1 MGYDGGFTKIR
12 MKMRNQRDL
21 DKYDRLRNSIYNIIG
36 KDNFYKFESIAVNL
50 PHLDNDWKQFEILK
64 NTLNKKIRNY
74 ETDDNSFTLITKDEL
89 GQYISDLYGLLDEKE
104 LELYNEDII
113 LLKNLYNTFDWD
125 NDTLIFSY
133 FLNISFDLL

>member
-125 NDTLIFSY
+125 NDTLVFSY
-133 FLNISFDLL
+133 SY

>member
-36 KDNFYKFESIAVNL
+36 RDNFYKFESIAVDL

-64 NTLNKKIRNY
+64 NTLNKEIRNY
-74 ETDDNSFTLITKDEL
+74 EVDDNDFTLITKDEL

-113 LLKNLYNTFDWD
+113 LLKNL
-125 NDTLIFSY
+125 
-133 FLNISFDLL
+133 

>member
-36 KDNFYKFESIAVNL
+36 RDNFYKFESIAVDL

-64 NTLNKKIRNY
+64 DTLNKKIRNY
-74 ETDDNSFTLITKDEL
+74 ETDDNDFTLITKDEL
-89 GQYISDLYGLLDEKE
+89 ERYISNLYELLDEKE
-104 LELYNEDII
+104 LELYNKDIM
-113 LLKNLYNTFDWD
+113 LLKELYDTFDWD
-125 NDTLIFSY
+125 NDTLVFSY
-133 FLNISFDLL
+133 SY

>member
-36 KDNFYKFESIAVNL
+36 RDNFYKFESIAVDL

-64 NTLNKKIRNY
+64 NTLNKEIRNY
-74 ETDDNSFTLITKDEL
+74 EVNDNDFTLITKDEL

-125 NDTLIFSY
+125 NDTLVFSY
-133 FLNISFDLL
+133 SY

>member
-36 KDNFYKFESIAVNL
+36 RDNFYKFESIAVDL

-64 NTLNKKIRNY
+64 NTLNKEIRNY
-74 ETDDNSFTLITKDEL
+74 EVDDNDFTLITKDEL

-125 NDTLIFSY
+125 NDTLVFSY
-133 FLNISFDLL
+133 SY

>member
-36 KDNFYKFESIAVNL
+36 RDNFYKFESIAVDL

-64 NTLNKKIRNY
+64 DTLNKKIRNY
-74 ETDDNSFTLITKDEL
+74 ETDDNYFTLISKYEL
-89 GQYISDLYGLLDEKE
+89 KQYISNLYKLLDEKE
-104 LELYNEDII
+104 LELYNEDIM
-113 LLKNLYNTFDWD
+113 LLKDLYDTFDWN
-125 NDTLIFSY
+125 NDTLVFSY
-133 FLNISFDLL
+133 SY

>member
-1 MGYDGGFTKIR
+1 MGYDGGFIKIR
-12 MKMRNQRDL
+12 MKMRNQKDL

-36 KDNFYKFESIAVNL
+36 RDNFYKFESIAVDL

-64 NTLNKKIRNY
+64 NTLNKEIRNY
-74 ETDDNSFTLITKDEL
+74 EVDDNDFTLITKDEL

-125 NDTLIFSY
+125 NDTLVFSY
-133 FLNISFDLL
+133 SY

>member
-12 MKMRNQRDL
+12 MKMRNQKDL
-21 DKYDRLRNSIYNIIG
+21 DKYNRLRNSIYNITG
-36 KDNFYKFESIAVNL
+36 RDNFYKFESIAVDL

-74 ETDDNSFTLITKDEL
+74 ETNDNSFTLITKDEL

-125 NDTLIFSY
+125 NDTLVFSY
-133 FLNISFDLL
+133 SY

>member
-1 MGYDGGFTKIR
+1 MGYDGGFIKIR
-12 MKMRNQRDL
+12 MKMRNQKDL

-36 KDNFYKFESIAVNL
+36 KDNFYKFESTAVDL

-64 NTLNKKIRNY
+64 NTLNKEIRNY
-74 ETDDNSFTLITKDEL
+74 EVDDNDFTLITKDEL

-125 NDTLIFSY
+125 NDTLVFSY
-133 FLNISFDLL
+133 SY

>member
-1 MGYDGGFTKIR
+1 MGYDGGFIKIR

-36 KDNFYKFESIAVNL
+36 RDNFYKFENIAVDL

-74 ETDDNSFTLITKDEL
+74 ETDDNDFTLITKDEL
-89 GQYISDLYGLLDEKE
+89 EQYISNLYELLDEKE
-104 LELYNEDII
+104 LELYDKDIM
-113 LLKNLYNTFDWD
+113 LLKELYDTFDWD
-125 NDTLIFSY
+125 NDTLVFSY
-133 FLNISFDLL
+133 SY

>member
-36 KDNFYKFESIAVNL
+36 RDNFYKFESIAVDL

-125 NDTLIFSY
+125 NDTLVFSY
-133 FLNISFDLL
+133 SY

>member
-36 KDNFYKFESIAVNL
+36 RDNFYKFESMAVDL

-64 NTLNKKIRNY
+64 NTLNKEIRNY
-74 ETDDNSFTLITKDEL
+74 EVDDNDFTLITKDEL

-125 NDTLIFSY
+125 NDTLVFSY
-133 FLNISFDLL
+133 SY

>member
-36 KDNFYKFESIAVNL
+36 RDNFYKFESIAVNL

-125 NDTLIFSY
+125 NDTLVFSY
-133 FLNISFDLL
+133 SY

>member
-36 KDNFYKFESIAVNL
+36 RDNFYKFESIAVDL
-50 PHLDNDWKQFEILK
+50 PHLDNHCKQFEILK
-64 NTLNKKIRNY
+64 NTLNKEIRNY
-74 ETDDNSFTLITKDEL
+74 EVDDNDFTLITKDEL

-125 NDTLIFSY
+125 NDTLVFSY
-133 FLNISFDLL
+133 SY

>member
-36 KDNFYKFESIAVNL
+36 RDNFYKFESIAVDL
-50 PHLDNDWKQFEILK
+50 PHLDNDWKQFEISK
-64 NTLNKKIRNY
+64 NTLNKEIRNY
-74 ETDDNSFTLITKDEL
+74 EVDDNDFTLITKDEL

-125 NDTLIFSY
+125 NDTLVFSY
-133 FLNISFDLL
+133 SY

>member
-12 MKMRNQRDL
+12 MKMRNQKDL

-36 KDNFYKFESIAVNL
+36 RDNFYKFENIAVDL

-64 NTLNKKIRNY
+64 NTLNKEIRNY
-74 ETDDNSFTLITKDEL
+74 EVDDNDFTLITKDEL

-104 LELYNEDII
+104 LELYKEDII

-125 NDTLIFSY
+125 NDTLVFSY
-133 FLNISFDLL
+133 SY

>member
-12 MKMRNQRDL
+12 MKMRNQKDL

-36 KDNFYKFESIAVNL
+36 RDNFYKFENIAVDL

-64 NTLNKKIRNY
+64 NTLNKEIRNY
-74 ETDDNSFTLITKDEL
+74 QVNDNDFTLITKDEL
-89 GQYISDLYGLLDEKE
+89 GQYISDLYVLLDEKE

-125 NDTLIFSY
+125 NDTLVFSY
-133 FLNISFDLL
+133 SY

>member
-1 MGYDGGFTKIR
+1 MGYDGGFIKIR

-36 KDNFYKFESIAVNL
+36 RDNFYKFESIAVNL

-64 NTLNKKIRNY
+64 DTLNKKIRNY
-74 ETDDNSFTLITKDEL
+74 ETNDNDFTLITKDEL

-125 NDTLIFSY
+125 NDTLVFSY
-133 FLNISFDLL
+133 SY

>member
-36 KDNFYKFESIAVNL
+36 RDNFYKFESIAVDL

-74 ETDDNSFTLITKDEL
+74 ETDDNGFTLITKDEL

-113 LLKNLYNTFDWD
+113 LLKDLYDTFDWD
-125 NDTLIFSY
+125 NDTLVFSY
-133 FLNISFDLL
+133 SY